1 MIYLLLLIS
10 FVILIKGADI
20 FIEASATVAKVFKIP
35 ELIIGIVIVGFGTSL
50 PEFAVNMAAVTSG
63 SNDMAIGNI
72 VGSNVFNI
80 LFIVGAIALFKPMVI
95 DDKLADFDFPI
106 AIIAAVLL
114 PFFAL
119 DGRLLH
125 LNNMLTRPEGIIFL
139 FIFVYFCKET
149 ISRSLKDQKIYE
161 KKMLIY
167 EIAEGK
173 FALNNFLFRR
183 NKNKKPNIKHLSKDI
198 LLILIGLFCVIK
210 GGDMVIEYA
219 SEIAENFGM
228 SKHLVGLTIVG
239 VGTSLPELVVCILAA
254 KRGQQGIIIG
264 NIVGSNTFN
273 ILFTLGVSMSLK
285 PIVVDQAMIIDSIN
299 VAIATIIVGSIAI
312 LNKKI
317 GRFSGL
323 IFIGVYVF
331 YMYSV
336 ITSS

>member
-1 MIYLLLLIS
+1 MIYLLLLLS

-20 FIEASATVAKVFKIP
+20 FIEASATVAKAFKIP

-50 PEFAVNMAAVTSG
+50 PEFAVNMAAITNN
-63 SNDMAIGNI
+63 SNDMAVGNI

-80 LFIVGAIALFKPMVI
+80 LFIVGAIAIFKPMVI

-106 AIIAAVLL
+106 AIVAAMAL

-119 DGRLLH
+119 DGRILH
-125 LNNMLTRPEGIIFL
+125 LDNNLTRIDGAILILIFA
-139 FIFVYFCKET
+139 YFCRET
-149 ISRSLKDQKIYE
+149 IKRSLSDQKLQD

-167 EIAEGK
+167 EIAEGQFSLK
-173 FALNNFLFRR
+173 KYLHTNSKSN
-183 NKNKKPNIKHLSKDI
+183 KPNIKHLSKDI
-198 LLILIGLFCVIK
+198 ALIIVGLIAVVK

-219 SEIAENFGM
+219 SAIAENFGM

-239 VGTSLPELVVCILAA
+239 IGTSLPEFVVCILAA
-254 KRGQQGIIIG
+254 KRGQQGIVVG

-273 ILFTLGVSMSLK
+273 ILFTLGLSMFLK
-285 PIVVDQAMIIDSIN
+285 PISVDHAMIMDSVN
-299 VAIATIIVGSIAI
+299 VGIATVVVGSIAI

-317 GRFSGL
+317 GRLAGL
-323 IFIGVYVF
+323 AFVCFYII

-336 ITSS
+336 VTAA

>member
-1 MIYLLLLIS
+1 MIYLLLLLS

-20 FIEASATVAKVFKIP
+20 FIEASAKVAKAFKIP

-50 PEFAVNMAAVTSG
+50 PEFAVNMAAVTQG
-63 SNDMAIGNI
+63 SNDMAVGNI

-80 LFIVGAIALFKPMVI
+80 LFIVGVIALFKPMII

-106 AIIAAVLL
+106 AIIAAAAL

-125 LNNMLTRPEGIIFL
+125 LDNNLTRIDGAILILIFA
-139 FIFVYFCKET
+139 YFCRET
-149 ISRSLKDQKIYE
+149 IKRSLTDQKLHD

-167 EIAEGK
+167 EIAEGTFSIK
-173 FALNNFLFRR
+173 
-183 NKNKKPNIKHLSKDI
+183 KHLLNKGVSQKPAMKHLAKDF
-198 LLILIGLFCVIK
+198 LLIVVGLVAVVK

-219 SEIAENFGM
+219 SQIAESFGM

-239 VGTSLPELVVCILAA
+239 VGTSLPEFVVCIMAA
-254 KRGQQGIIIG
+254 KRGQQGIVVG

-273 ILFTLGVSMSLK
+273 ILFTLGISMFVS
-285 PIVVDQAMIIDSIN
+285 PITVDHAMILDAVN
-299 VAIATIIVGSIAI
+299 LGVATIIVGSIAI

-317 GRFSGL
+317 GRFAGL
-323 IFIGVYVF
+323 AFIVVYAL

-336 ITSS
+336 ITGA